1 MKTSSTTLNNRVV
14 RKTSNLSVKKTSH
27 SSIKQPAPTNRWSKS
42 SVNTSNKT
50 AKTVR
55 RKFGK
60 SQRTGKQ
67 HEVVKST
74 VTSVE
79 KCTDTFVLMGSLSC
93 DELYKRYHHH
103 YCKRNQ
109 TVRRKCCASFKKHCS
124 DSVPSVPRW
133 PLKLSSSQYY
143 TVISKLQCCDVL
155 AFIISIYISII
166 RIKIIVET
174 MSFCH
179 TVYNGVAKTKNKKG
193 CNFCQ
198 FQFPAVVLEFYN
210 THQCWI
216 FKNH

>member
-74 VTSVE
+74 VSPVE

-124 DSVPSVPRW
+124 DSVPRW
-133 PLKLSSSQYY
+133 PLKLSSSQYF

-174 MSFCH
+174 MSFFH
-179 TVYNGVAKTKNKKG
+179 TVYNGVAKTKK
-193 CNFCQ
+193 
-198 FQFPAVVLEFYN
+198 
-210 THQCWI
+210 
-216 FKNH
+216 